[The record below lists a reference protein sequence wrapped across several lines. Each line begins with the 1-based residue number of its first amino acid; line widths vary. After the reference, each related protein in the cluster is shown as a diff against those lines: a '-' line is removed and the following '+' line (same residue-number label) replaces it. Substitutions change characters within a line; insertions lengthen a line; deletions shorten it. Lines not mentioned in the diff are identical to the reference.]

1 MNPFDTV
8 YRPAL
13 RPALAALALL
23 LVATGLTLAGA
34 GEASAKRARLT
45 EQPAAATVSRVA
57 TFNVLGHGHTTPKGN
72 KPHFD
77 PSGPRMT
84 WAVQAIEAE
93 GAEVVGFQEFER
105 PQYNRFAALRGST
118 WSMFPAASGTNAQI
132 NNTIAW
138 RKDRWSLVSGTHV
151 NLPYFGGQML
161 PRPLVLLRH
170 VETGQLM
177 YVFNTHNPAST
188 RGPAQ
193 HLRDRAVRLMIK
205 LVNDLRAQSP
215 EIPVV
220 VTGDMNDKPNFFCPF
235 TAGTGMVAANGGSN
249 VDGVCTLPPSP
260 RIDWVLGTP
269 DAPFTGYRVLQDALV
284 RKASDHPLISAL
296 VNLPAP
302 AVQENPV
309 ERVVVIDVEG
319 LTSRGLR
326 KAGAAAPH
334 LQRMQREGAFTF
346 NARTAVER
354 ITGLPNLVSMVTG
367 RRVKAQQ
374 EGHGV
379 IWNRD
384 TGTTVQAAS
393 GRYVS
398 STFDLVHNFGLR
410 TALLSTH
417 PRTALIARSWDA
429 ANGGA
434 DPYGVDNGRAKIDLV
449 QRHPDDAA
457 LGRAL
462 AAMLA
467 GDAPEYTVAHLGSV
481 ATAGRAHGWHG
492 KQYQAALTRVD
503 RSIGT
508 ILDTIAADE
517 RLRTG
522 TVVVVTSDSGAQRK
536 PGKPLRPVH
545 YKVPLLVWGSNV
557 VPGAELYSINPGYVS
572 PGNKQ
577 VGYGARTQPIRTGMV
592 ANLANALL
600 RLPAIPGSRFNA
612 NQAFNV
618 FVAAR

>member
-1 MNPFDTV
+1 MTPNHPRSR
-8 YRPAL
+8 RPL
-13 RPALAALALL
+13 RAGAAALALL
-23 LVATGLTLAGA
+23 LLASGLGLSAGS
-34 GEASAKRARLT
+34 ASAKRARLS

-57 TFNVLGHGHTTPKGN
+57 TFNVLGHGHTTAKGN
-72 KPHFD
+72 KPQYD
-77 PSGPRMT
+77 PSGPRMV
-84 WAVQAIEAE
+84 AAIQAIELE
-93 GAEVVGFQEFER
+93 GAEIVGFQEFER
-105 PQYNRFAALRGST
+105 PQYTRFATLRGST
-118 WSMFPAASGTNAQI
+118 WGMFPNARGTNAQI

-170 VETGQLM
+170 VQTGQLM

-193 HLRDRAVRLMIK
+193 HLRDRAVRLMVK

-215 EIPVV
+215 EVPVV

-269 DAPFTGYRVLQDALV
+269 DVAFTGYRVLQDALV
-284 RKASDHPLISAL
+284 RKATDHPLISAL

-302 AVQENPV
+302 AVQANPV

-319 LTSRGLR
+319 LTSRGVR
-326 KAGAAAPH
+326 KAGASAPH
-334 LQRMQREGAFTF
+334 LTRMQREGAFTF
-346 NARTAVER
+346 NARTTVEK

-367 RRVKAQQ
+367 RRVKAAA

-384 TGTTVQAAS
+384 TGSTVQNAS

-417 PRTALIARSWDA
+417 ARTGLIARSWDA
-429 ANGGA
+429 VNGGA
-434 DPYGVDNGRAKIDLV
+434 DPYGVDNGRNKIDTVL
-449 QRHPDDAA
+449 RLADDAA
-457 LGRAL
+457 LGRSL
-462 AAMLA
+462 VSMLA
-467 GDAPEYTVAHLGSV
+467 GEAPEYTVAHLGSV
-481 ATAGRAHGWHG
+481 ATAGRTHGWHS

-503 RSIGT
+503 RTIGSV
-508 ILDTIAADE
+508 LDTIAADE
-517 RLRTG
+517 RLRAG

-545 YKVPLLVWGSNV
+545 FRVPLLVWGSTV
-557 VPGAELYSINPGYVS
+557 VPGAELYSINPDYVS
-572 PGNKQ
+572 PGNQQ
-577 VGYGARTQPIRTGMV
+577 VGYGAPDQPIRTGVV

-618 FVAAR
+618 FVGPS